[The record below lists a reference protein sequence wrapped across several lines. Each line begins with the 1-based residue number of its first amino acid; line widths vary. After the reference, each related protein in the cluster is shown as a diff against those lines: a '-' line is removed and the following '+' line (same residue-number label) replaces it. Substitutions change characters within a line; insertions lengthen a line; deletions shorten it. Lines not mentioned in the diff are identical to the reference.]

1 MKRTKVA
8 FVTTSLIVGG
18 QEKVLVDVAN
28 GMDREEFAVAV
39 VLTKEPGALAKDLAE
54 DVTVLS
60 GLRNGFL
67 GSFLALP
74 RLMGWMKRWQPD
86 CVFTFGP
93 GDKFLMGRL
102 AGKWA
107 KTPVIL
113 SGLHTTPGPEHVGRS
128 ILGRWNKHL
137 MGLNSGVVTVTSGL
151 KEYLHE
157 VEGYPL
163 EKTYVIPN
171 GVNTEHFFP
180 RPPSQEL
187 QTELDLPN
195 DAPIVSIVAALRKEK
210 RHDLFLKAAALV
222 CKEVPVCRFLVVG
235 GGPSLEDLKSA
246 AQRLKISSKVLFLG
260 PRHDIPELLNLS
272 SAAVLSSTDVESAP
286 ICMLEALASG
296 VPQVAPSI
304 GGIPDIV
311 ADGET
316 GFLFP
321 AGNVEALASHLIT
334 LFQDSQLNQRMA
346 VASRRRAVEKFSV
359 ESMVLGHESIIRK
372 FLPNPING

>member
-28 GMDREEFAVAV
+28 GMNRKEFEVAL

-54 DVTVLS
+54 DVTVIS
-60 GLRNGFL
+60 GLRDGFL

-74 RLMGWMKRWQPD
+74 RMMGWMKQWQPD
-86 CVFTFGP
+86 CVFTFGS
-93 GDKFLMGRL
+93 GDKFLLGRL
-102 AGKWA
+102 AAKWA
-107 KTPVIL
+107 KATVIL
-113 SGLHTTPGPEHVGRS
+113 SGLHTTPGPEHLGRS
-128 ILGRWNKHL
+128 ILGKWNKHL

-151 KEYLHE
+151 KEYLYE

-171 GVNTEHFFP
+171 GTNTERFAP
-180 RPPSQEL
+180 RPPSPDLQAEL
-187 QTELDLPN
+187 KLPRG
-195 DAPIVSIVAALRKEK
+195 APVVSIVAALRKEK
-210 RHDLFLKAAALV
+210 RHDLYLKATALV
-222 CKEVPVCRFLVVG
+222 LKQCPQARFLVVG
-235 GGPSLEDLKSA
+235 GGPSLKDLKYLA
-246 AQRLKISSKVLFLG
+246 NELGIAEAVHFLG

-272 SAAVLSSTDVESAP
+272 TVAVLSSTDVESAP

-296 VPQVAPSI
+296 VPQVAPAI

-316 GFLFP
+316 GFLYT
-321 AGNVEALASHLIT
+321 AGNVEALAGHMLT
-334 LFQDSQLNQRMA
+334 LFQDSQLHERMA
-346 VASRRRAVEKFSV
+346 SASRLRAVEKFSV
-359 ESMVLGHESIIRK
+359 ERMVLGHEAIIRK
-372 FLPNPING
+372 FLPEYPNE